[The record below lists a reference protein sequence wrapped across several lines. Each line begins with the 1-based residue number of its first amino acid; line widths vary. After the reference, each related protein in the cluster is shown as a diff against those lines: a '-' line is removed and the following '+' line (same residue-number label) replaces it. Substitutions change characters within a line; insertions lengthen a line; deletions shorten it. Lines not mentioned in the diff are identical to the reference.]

1 MKNLSYN
8 EIYKQIQTA
17 PITGAKKQKAFNML
31 SKFSFPLNNGFLV
44 SDGFAILEMT
54 LTTTMSIAFYSA
66 TNGVADK
73 FKGQDVMGNTVQ
85 KLNVD
90 SEFTIKS
97 NTKR

>member
-1 MKNLSYN
+1 MYIYTIETNKQQEIMKNLSYN

-54 LTTTMSIAFYSA
+54 LTTTMSGTAYSV
-66 TNGVADK
+66 NS
-73 FKGQDVMGNTVQ
+73 
-85 KLNVD
+85 L
-90 SEFTIKS
+90 S
-97 NTKR
+97 